1 MFARTKVSLS
11 SSKEKA
17 LGSVVETNGA
27 GAYYDFESMHSE
39 KSIFR

>member
-1 MFARTKVSLS
+1 MFARTKGSLS

-27 GAYYDFESMHSE
+27 GAYYGFESMHSE
-39 KSIFR
+39 KAIFR